1 MLKLHQYFLRT
12 SIIFSIASFVVAL
25 LFSYYFVKKSKL
37 DSALT
42 KLNSAI
48 EVTTLS
54 RDLNSS
60 YLKKISKELNI
71 RATLINSR
79 GVAQYDT
86 LYNKEKMENH
96 LNRPEILEAKRVG
109 YGSSVRYSTTLKR
122 DLIYIAKKIPQGY
135 LRFAT
140 YLESVT
146 SSVYQIMYKITLFI
160 LTLIFII
167 FYLSSKINSKIANGS
182 SEIKDAL
189 ESMLN
194 KDYTI
199 SLSNLD
205 CCKEF
210 NTIGKRVEKVAKK
223 LKKRE
228 RQKSRY
234 TKRLKE
240 ITKRQGDIIS
250 AISHEFKNPVA
261 AIVGYSQT
269 IKDTPNLND
278 TLKSK
283 FLTKIENNASKISNM
298 IDTLALSINLENN
311 SIAVTYSE
319 FNLSDVAKS
328 AKDILQ
334 QKYRDREII
343 LECKDLFVKADK
355 NMFENIFINL
365 TENALKYSEDEV
377 TIKCN
382 KDCVEI
388 IDYGIGIDSEDINKI
403 KDKFYRVDGISWNNS
418 IGVGLFIVDYI
429 LKLHNLELDI
439 KSDKKETNF
448 SFYIDKILIY

>member
-48 EVTTLS
+48 VVTTLS

-71 RATLINSR
+71 RATLINRR
-79 GVAQYDT
+79 GVVQYDT

-122 DLIYIAKKIPQGY
+122 DSIYIAKKIPQGY

-343 LECKDLFVKADK
+343 LECKDIFVKADK

-388 IDYGIGIDSEDINKI
+388 IDCGIGIDSEDINKI

-429 LKLHNLELDI
+429 LKIHNLELDI
-439 KSDKKETNF
+439 QSDKKETNF
-448 SFYIDKILIY
+448 SFNIDKILIY